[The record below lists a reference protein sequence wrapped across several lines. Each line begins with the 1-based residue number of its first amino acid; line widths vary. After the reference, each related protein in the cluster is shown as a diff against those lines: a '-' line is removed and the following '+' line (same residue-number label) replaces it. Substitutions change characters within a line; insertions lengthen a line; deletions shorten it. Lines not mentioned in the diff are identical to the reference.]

1 MKLYMPPM
9 PYSNEHIEEE
19 RYLAHCEAIA
29 RILTSSKPNSVVE
42 HRIEMY
48 LEMVGENNDK

>member
-1 MKLYMPPM
+1 MKLYVPPLS
-9 PYSNEHIEEE
+9 YNEHQEEE

-29 RILTSSKPNSVVE
+29 RILTSDKPNSVVE